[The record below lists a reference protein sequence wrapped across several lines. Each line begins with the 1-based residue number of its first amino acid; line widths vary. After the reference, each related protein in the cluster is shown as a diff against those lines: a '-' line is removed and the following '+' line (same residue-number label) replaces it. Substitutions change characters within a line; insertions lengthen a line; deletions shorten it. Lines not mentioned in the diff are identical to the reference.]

1 MKTDALA
8 VANYFIELAR
18 KEAKP
23 IYLLGLVKRVYIAHG
38 FSLAI
43 QDKSLLDP
51 RFDKAEAWKY
61 GPVIPSVYHSFKN
74 YRTHKIEKPIENLTI
89 DSLGEVKWVMPKLI
103 EERDKQIVK
112 IVWNRYK
119 NYSDSQLVTLL
130 HRPGTPWDVCY
141 EPDKNNEIPDG
152 FTKRY
157 YEKLVKAIV
166 ERKKDSDEN

>member
-8 VANYFIELAR
+8 VANYFIELAQR
-18 KEAKP
+18 DSKP
-23 IYLLGLVKRVYIAHG
+23 IHLLGLVKRVYIAHG

-43 QDKSLLDP
+43 QDKSLLDS
-51 RFDKAEAWKY
+51 RFDRVEAWRY

-74 YRTHKIEKPIENLTI
+74 YRTNKIEKPIENLTI
-89 DSLGEVKWVMPKLI
+89 DSFGNEQWVMPKLTD
-103 EERDKQIVK
+103 ERDKQIVE

-119 NYSDSQLVTLL
+119 NYTDSQLVTIL
-130 HRPGTPWDVCY
+130 HRAGTPWDICY

-166 ERKKDSDEN
+166 ERKKRIDAN